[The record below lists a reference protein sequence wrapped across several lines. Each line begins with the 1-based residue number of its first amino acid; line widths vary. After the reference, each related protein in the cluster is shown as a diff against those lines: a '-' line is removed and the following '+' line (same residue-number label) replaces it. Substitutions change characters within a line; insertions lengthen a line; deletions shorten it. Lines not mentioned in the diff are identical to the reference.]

1 MTAGILFRS
10 YIDTLKQLYNSSEA
24 ANIAHWVFE
33 SMAGI
38 SRSDLIRNP
47 GLPIPENQLPV
58 LQNALV
64 ALRNHEP
71 VQYVTGESWFYK
83 LKFKVNKAVLIPRP
97 ETEELVSA
105 ALNFLGNNPEASV
118 LDIGTGSGCIPV
130 SLKKNSPALQ
140 LTAMDI
146 SPEALALAA
155 ENAAFNEAPVHFI
168 QNDFLDEESWEA
180 FGQYDLII
188 SNPPYIPWSEKDT
201 MDKNVTAFEPA
212 QALFVPDDQ
221 PVIFYEKIAAFGK
234 THLKA
239 NGIILA
245 EIHENFAQS
254 VGKAFSNNGYDYT
267 IMKDMYEKERM
278 IMASLYHSP
287 LQK

>member
-1 MTAGILFRS
+1 MTAGILFRT
-10 YIDTLKQLYNSSEA
+10 YLDTLKQLYDSSEA

-47 GLPIPENQLPV
+47 DLPIPENQLLV
-58 LQNALV
+58 LQNALT
-64 ALRNHEP
+64 ALCNHEP

-105 ALNFLGNNPEASV
+105 ALKILDDNPGAIV
-118 LDIGTGSGCIPV
+118 LDIGTGSGCIPI
-130 SLKKNSPALQ
+130 SLKKNSPSLQ

-146 SPEALALAA
+146 SPEALKVA
-155 ENAAFNEAPVHFI
+155 EVNADLNETPVHFI
-168 QNDFLDEESWEA
+168 QHDFLDEESWKI
-180 FGQYDLII
+180 FGHFDLII
-188 SNPPYIPWSEKDT
+188 SNPPHIPWSEKEK

-221 PVIFYEKIAAFGK
+221 PVIFYEKIARFGK
-234 THLKA
+234 NHLKPK
-239 NGIILA
+239 GTVLT
-245 EIHENFAQS
+245 EIHENYAAA
-254 VGKAFSNNGYDYT
+254 VGMVFSNNGYEYS
-267 IMKDMYEKERM
+267 IMKDMYGKERM
-278 IMASLYHSP
+278 MMASLYHSP
-287 LQK
+287 